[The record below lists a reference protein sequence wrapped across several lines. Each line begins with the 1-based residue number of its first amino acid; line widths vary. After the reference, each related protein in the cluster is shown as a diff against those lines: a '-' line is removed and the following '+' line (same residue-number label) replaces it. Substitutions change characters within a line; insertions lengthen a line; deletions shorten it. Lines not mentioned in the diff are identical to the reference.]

1 MFMKVILMVKDH
13 LKFKTKEIILKSL
26 LDQEDNRSVLFM
38 KVRKKLKK
46 ILTLNYLLAV
56 LKDNLEEF
64 QVKERQAKDQ
74 TLQVEV
80 REAQFQKLQ

>member
-64 QVKERQAKDQ
+64 
-74 TLQVEV
+74 
-80 REAQFQKLQ
+80 